1 MFPFINDFTFFY
13 FEVHVAKKCGSQFEF
28 NDLYPLLY
36 FFTACNA
43 LDTIVYKTSTMHFYI
58 VWVYAIIANYL
69 IRYLKRL
76 CNSISTN

>member
-1 MFPFINDFTFFY
+1 MTSTPSCSFFKAFY
-13 FEVHVAKKCGSQFEF
+13 
-28 NDLYPLLY
+28 
-36 FFTACNA
+36 A
-43 LDTIVYKTSTMHFYI
+43 LDTIVYKTIMMHFYI